1 MTLHTS
7 MSTVLVGYLAGGD
20 VPQEDSFIKTTRA
33 QLRAV
38 ARALGIDH
46 LIAVPGVC
54 LEQQAATTRL
64 QLVWVPQL
72 YGLVSSACHAVVTI
86 S

>member
-1 MTLHTS
+1 MLHTS
-7 MSTVLVGYLAGGD
+7 MSTVLVRDLAGAD
-20 VPQEDSFIKTTRA
+20 VPQEDSFIQTTRA

-38 ARALGIDH
+38 ARALRVNH
-46 LIAVPGVC
+46 LVAVPGVR
-54 LEQQAATTRL
+54 LEQQAATTLL

-72 YGLVSSACHAVVTI
+72 YGLVSSACHAVVTV